1 MSFHRS
7 SPARDARIKRTLDL
21 TVALL
26 VLIAAAPVI
35 LLAVL
40 LIRLRLGSPVVF
52 VQERTGRG
60 EQPFRIYK
68 FRTMTDERDADGN
81 LLPDGVRCR
90 GLGVVLRRLS
100 IDELPQLWNVVRGD
114 LSLVGPRP
122 LVPRYDP
129 WYTDRERQRFL
140 VPPGITGLAQVNGRN
155 GLPWNERLE
164 YDVQYVEN
172 WSPWLDLRI
181 LVRTVGNVLLGS
193 GIAVDPT
200 ATMLDLD
207 HERHLLAQGAERQL
221 SGVPS

>member
-1 MSFHRS
+1 M
-7 SPARDARIKRTLDL
+7 DL
-21 TVALL
+21 SVAL
-26 VLIAAAPVI
+26 VILILAAPVI
-35 LLAVL
+35 LLAAL
-40 LIRLRLGSPVVF
+40 LIRLRLGAPVIF
-52 VQERTGRG
+52 TQQRTGRW
-60 EQPFRIYK
+60 EQPFQIYK

-90 GLGVVLRRLS
+90 GLGAVLRRLS

-114 LSLVGPRP
+114 ISLVGPRP

-140 VPPGITGLAQVNGRN
+140 VPPGITGLAQISGRN
-155 GLPWNERLE
+155 GLPWNERLG

-200 ATMLDLD
+200 ANMLDLD
-207 HERHLLAQGAERQL
+207 HERHLLAHSPEPRL
-221 SGVPS
+221 SRVPS

>member
-1 MSFHRS
+1 M
-7 SPARDARIKRTLDL
+7 KRTLDL